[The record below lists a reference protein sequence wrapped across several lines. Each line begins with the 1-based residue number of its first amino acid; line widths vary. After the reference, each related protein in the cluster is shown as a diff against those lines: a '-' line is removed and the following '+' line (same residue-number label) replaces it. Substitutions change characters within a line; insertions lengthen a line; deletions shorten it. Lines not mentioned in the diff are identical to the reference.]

1 MQLAQMQIAQQ
12 KCRDIVVLE
21 VRGRIDST
29 VADAFKQQ
37 VLAAIG
43 DKPMRL
49 LLDFGQLEFISS
61 IGLRI
66 LVLAAKRLAAVHGKL
81 LFCGLEG
88 AVREVFEL
96 AGFTAVATVFPNRDA
111 ALSSN

>member
-1 MQLAQMQIAQQ
+1 MQIAQT
-12 KCRDIVVLE
+12 KTNDVVIL
-21 VRGRIDST
+21 VVSGRIDAT
-29 VADAFKQQ
+29 VADAFKEQ

-43 DKPMRL
+43 DKPVRL
-49 LLDFGQLEFISS
+49 LLDFGQVEFISS
-61 IGLRI
+61 IGLRV
-66 LVLAAKRLAAVHGKL
+66 LVLASKKLAATRGKL

-96 AGFTAVATVFPNRDA
+96 AGFTAVAAVFPDREA